1 MSVHLDLDHPTCPHC
16 GSREHITVDIVGTVS
31 LYCDEDTGN
40 EHWNFDGGVE
50 MKGGDYTCQICDHS
64 WPIPQDEEEGEV

>member
-40 EHWNFDGGVE
+40 EHWNFDGG
-50 MKGGDYTCQICDHS
+50 
-64 WPIPQDEEEGEV
+64 